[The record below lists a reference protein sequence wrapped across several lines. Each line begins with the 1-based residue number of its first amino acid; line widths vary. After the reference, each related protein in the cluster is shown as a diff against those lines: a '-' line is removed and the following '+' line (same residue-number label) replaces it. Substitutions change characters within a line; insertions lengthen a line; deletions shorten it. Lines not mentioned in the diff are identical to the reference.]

1 LGPKGKLLT
10 EGIVMFRKFS
20 KANRLAM
27 VLVPAAMALGA
38 SAASAGNVGI
48 DVNLHLGNQPQQ
60 VVIPA
65 PVAPP
70 PAQVI
75 VREPAPPAVVTIDDD
90 VNFVYPAQL
99 GFYVAVGVPY
109 DLFYVRNNY
118 YLFRDGRWFRAPG
131 SHGPWIATRHRE
143 LPPGLRR
150 HDIERI
156 RSYRRAEYDIYR
168 HDRDHYRGR
177 HFMTGRDDWKEH
189 RKAEKEHWK
198 EARRE
203 EKEYQK
209 DSKRAEREERKTEKE
224 DRKRHKGW
232 KRDDD

>member
-1 LGPKGKLLT
+1 
-10 EGIVMFRKFS
+10 MFGRFS
-20 KANRLAM
+20 KTNRLAM
-27 VLVPAAMALGA
+27 VLVPVALALGA
-38 SAASAGNVGI
+38 SAARAGNVGV

-60 VVIPA
+60 VVV
-65 PVAPP
+65 PVAPLSAP
-70 PAQVI
+70 VVI
-75 VREPAPPAVVTIDDD
+75 REPAPSAVVTIDDD
-90 VNFVYPAQL
+90 VDFVYPAQL

-109 DLFYVRNNY
+109 DLFYVKNNY

-131 SHGPWIATRHRE
+131 SHGPWVAARYRE

-156 RSYRRAEYDIYR
+156 RAYRSAEYDIYR
-168 HDRDHYRGR
+168 HDRGHYRGK
-177 HFMTGRDDWKEH
+177 HFMTRRDDWKEH

-209 DSKRAEREERKTEKE
+209 DMKRAEKEESKADKE
-224 DRKRHKGW
+224 ERKRHKGW
-232 KRDDD
+232 KDND

>member
-1 LGPKGKLLT
+1 
-10 EGIVMFRKFS
+10 MFRRFS
-20 KANRLAM
+20 RLGI
-27 VLVPAAMALGA
+27 VLVPAALALGA
-38 SAASAGNVGI
+38 SAASAADVGF

-60 VVIPA
+60 VVVPA

-70 PAQVI
+70 TRVIVREPVAPPPQVI
-75 VREPAPPAVVTIDDD
+75 VREPAPPAVVTIEDD
-90 VNFVYPAQL
+90 VDFVYPAQL

-118 YLFRDGRWFRAPG
+118 YLFRDGRWLRAPG
-131 SHGPWIATRHRE
+131 SRGPWVATRYRE

-150 HDIERI
+150 HDMERI
-156 RSYRRAEYDIYR
+156 RAYRSAEYDIYR

-177 HFMTGRDDWKEH
+177 YFRTARDEWKEH
-189 RKAEKEHWK
+189 RKAEKERWK

-209 DSKRAEREERKTEKE
+209 EMKRAEKEERRAEKE
-224 DRKRHKGW
+224 EWKHHKGW
-232 KRDDD
+232 KHDND